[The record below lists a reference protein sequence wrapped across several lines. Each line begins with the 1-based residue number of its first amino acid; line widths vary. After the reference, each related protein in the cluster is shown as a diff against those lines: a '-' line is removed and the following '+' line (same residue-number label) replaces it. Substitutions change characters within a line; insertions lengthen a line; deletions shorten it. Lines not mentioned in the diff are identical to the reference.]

1 MWRTFASL
9 ALMFLALAWS
19 AFAVVVIFVIVPG
32 LWEAVFGRSGGVFVA
47 LAALGAVVWS
57 SGKLMRWADRVLH
70 GGDHTQI
77 GPPQPAG
84 QRVRATDA
92 DVPRDWHTY
101 NAEIARSK
109 RWAFYRRTRQF
120 DRLAE
125 LEQESDGPQER

>member
-9 ALMFLALAWS
+9 ALMFLAVAWS
-19 AFAVVVIFVIVPG
+19 AFAVIAIFVIVPG
-32 LWEAVFGRSGGVFVA
+32 VWETVLGRSGGVIGA
-47 LAALGAVVWS
+47 LAALGGVVWS
-57 SGKLMRWADRVLH
+57 SGKLMRWADNILNES
-70 GGDHTQI
+70 DHRASAAAA
-77 GPPQPAG
+77 GAADPA
-84 QRVRATDA
+84 QDV

-125 LEQESDGPQER
+125 LERQPKGAKQS